1 MYSLFFNR
9 PIQICHTCSVV
20 LFISMSL
27 LSCVASVNPYPQWTD
42 SWALNEVS
50 NLSASGKS
58 DSSCQQS
65 QKDRDERSFL
75 VSEI

>member
-1 MYSLFFNR
+1 
-9 PIQICHTCSVV
+9 
-20 LFISMSL
+20 MSL

-58 DSSCQQS
+58 DSSCQQT